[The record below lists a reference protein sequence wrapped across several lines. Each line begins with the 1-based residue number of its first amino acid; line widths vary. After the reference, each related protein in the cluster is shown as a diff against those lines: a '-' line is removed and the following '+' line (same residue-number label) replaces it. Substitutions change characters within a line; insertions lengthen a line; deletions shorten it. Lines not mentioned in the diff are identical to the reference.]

1 MVYFVC
7 ESCNETLKKS
17 QVDRHLYSCKS
28 CWGVTC
34 VDCNFTFE
42 GDSYRA
48 HTSCVSEDQK
58 YQGALFKAPKA
69 KQKNRGVNEIWADSV
84 LLAASNASSGVAPK
98 PLCAHLVRMGDLGN
112 VPRQEKKF
120 KNFVKNSLRVFD
132 ETTVS
137 KLWDY
142 VDGVKN
148 DMTAKEKEAVA
159 AQAAAPTPAAA
170 VVAVAEVTAAAE
182 EPKEETAA
190 KTEPARKSSKK
201 EKKSKKRA
209 RENAVDEGKG
219 GTGGGSDNG
228 SGGSEKRRREKQPEG
243 EKQPQE
249 AAAGEE
255 VGGAGDD
262 GGGVDATTRKALAK
276 AAVGVVKKAQDKRI
290 AVKELAKQAAAAVLA
305 ARGTEGSSNRSKEN
319 QPDDQTLRRALKQRL
334 KTGGLRHVT
343 VEGKIAVYSKG

>member
-7 ESCNETLKKS
+7 ESCNETLKKA

-42 GDSYRA
+42 GDSFRA

-132 ETTVS
+132 ETSVS
-137 KLWDY
+137 KLWAY

-148 DMTAKEKEAVA
+148 DLTAKEKEATA
-159 AQAAAPTPAAA
+159 TPAAA
-170 VVAVAEVTAAAE
+170 AVAQVTAVAE
-182 EPKEETAA
+182 EPKEKTAA
-190 KTEPARKSSKK
+190 TTEPARKSSKK
-201 EKKSKKRA
+201 EKKSKKRT
-209 RENAVDEGKG
+209 REEAADTGNG
-219 GTGGGSDNG
+219 GTADGSDNG
-228 SGGSEKRRREKQPEG
+228 SGGGEKRPRGKLSEEEK
-243 EKQPQE
+243 KLQE
-249 AAAGEE
+249 AATGEE
-255 VGGAGDD
+255 AEGARN
-262 GGGVDATTRKALAK
+262 GGGVDAATRKALAK
-276 AAVGVVKKAQDKRI
+276 AAIGAVKKAQDKRM
-290 AVKELAKQAAAAVLA
+290 AVKELVKQAAAAVLV
-305 ARGTEGSSNRSKEN
+305 ARGREGSSCGSSKEH
-319 QPDDQTLRRALKQRL
+319 QPDDQKLRRALKQRL
-334 KTGGLRHVT
+334 KTRGLRHVT
-343 VEGKIAVYSKG
+343 VEGKVAVYSKG